1 MDTNY
6 TRMTAEDVNSMTE
19 RRLLGKVIELLIDKK
34 LTTED
39 LQFKYNKERE
49 EDTSDDRWFNYVEK
63 DGWIFQ
69 RHKLGKRIRLINP
82 SNIRV
87 AKAPKKDD
95 FVKQCRKLLIEKF
108 W

>member
-1 MDTNY
+1 MI
-6 TRMTAEDVNSMTE
+6 EDINSCNE
-19 RRLLGKVIELLIDKK
+19 RRILKCILNLLIDGKI
-34 LTTED
+34 TTED
-39 LQFKYNKERE
+39 LQFKNNKEKE
-49 EDTSDDRWFNYVEK
+49 VDSTDDRWFDYVEK

-69 RHKLGKRIRLINP
+69 GHKLGKRIRLINP